1 MPVSRAVTRTMK
13 TNPDSS
19 AQSNSKPKNKG
30 KKAKSFSIIN
40 PNAAGIDIGADS
52 HWVSVPSEQD
62 SQPVRRFGCF
72 TSNLYALANWLKE
85 CQVETVAMESTGVY
99 WIPLFQIL
107 ETQGFEVKLVNA
119 HHVKTVPGRK
129 SDVLDCQWLQQLHSY
144 GLLSGS
150 FRPDDQICVL
160 RSYIRQRDTLIKS
173 ASTHVQRMQKALTQM
188 NLQLHR
194 VISDI
199 TGITGMAII
208 RAILAGERN
217 PQVLATLKNPRIK
230 SSTSEIAQALT
241 GDYRVEH
248 IFVLQQELQ
257 FYEVFQKALAECD
270 LKIEQCLA
278 QFSDQVDCKTSP
290 ILPAKN
296 RRNKPQGNEPNF
308 DLRNHLYRIS
318 GVDFTRIDGL
328 GVLTVQTILSE
339 VGLDPTRFPSVKH
352 FCSWLGLCPGSRIT
366 GGKVK
371 SSQTRCVVNRAANA
385 FRMAAQALKNSRSA
399 LGAFYRRLRARL
411 GTPKAITATAHKI
424 ARLFYYLW
432 TRGEAYVDPG
442 VDYYEQK
449 YQERLLQNLTKKAH
463 SLGFELIPH

>member
-1 MPVSRAVTRTMK
+1 M
-13 TNPDSS
+13 
-19 AQSNSKPKNKG
+19 
-30 KKAKSFSIIN
+30 KKAKATRKLSVIN

-52 HWVSVPSEQD
+52 HWVSVPPERD

-72 TSNLYALANWLKE
+72 TSDLYALAHWLKE
-85 CQVETVAMESTGVY
+85 CQVETVVMESTGVY

-107 ETQGFEVKLVNA
+107 ETQGLDVKLVNA

-208 RAILAGERN
+208 RAIVDGQRD
-217 PQVLATLKNPRIK
+217 PQVLASLRNHRIK
-230 SSTSEIAQALT
+230 SSVSDIAKALT

-257 FYEVFQKALAECD
+257 FYEVYQTAIADCD
-270 LKIEQCLA
+270 RHIEQCLA
-278 QFSDQVDCKTSP
+278 QFSDQVDVEASP
-290 ILPAKN
+290 LAQPKS
-296 RRNKPQGNEPNF
+296 RRNKPQGNQPAF
-308 DLRNHLYRIS
+308 DLRTHLYRIS
-318 GVDFTRIDGL
+318 GVDFTQIDGL

-339 VGLDPTRFPSVKH
+339 VGLDPTRFPTVKH
-352 FCSWLGLCPGSRIT
+352 FCSWLGLSPGSNIT

-371 SSQTRCVVNRAANA
+371 SSRTRPVVNRAANA

-399 LGAFYRRLRARL
+399 LGAFYRRLRSRL
-411 GTPKAITATAHKI
+411 GTPKAITATAHKL
-424 ARLFYYLW
+424 ARIFYYLW

-449 YQERLLQNLTKKAH
+449 YQQRLVHNLTKKAH
-463 SLGFELIPH
+463 SLGFELIPQSGTEFVS